1 MPPPRVNTDALQAQI
16 LALSERTENG
26 VNEIKDM
33 ILAIDA
39 RLRAIEIAQAGELP
53 LLRIRLDAAWK
64 KIDGHEERIGKLAEN
79 AATALAT
86 ASRLESVTKWLLYI
100 FTAVLIAVVIL
111 FVTGKATIV
120 FK

>member
-1 MPPPRVNTDALQAQI
+1 MTIPRASADALQAQI
-16 LALSERTENG
+16 TALAERTEDSL
-26 VNEIKDM
+26 NEIKGM
-33 ILAIDA
+33 LVALDA
-39 RLRAIEIAQAGELP
+39 RLRAMEIAQAGELP

-64 KIDGHEERIGKLAEN
+64 KIDKHDEMIGQLAKN
-79 AATALAT
+79 VAAALAT
-86 ASRLESVTKWLLYI
+86 ANRLESVAKWFLAI

>member
-1 MPPPRVNTDALQAQI
+1 MAIPKVDSTALQAQI

-26 VNEIKDM
+26 LTEIKEVL
-33 ILAIDA
+33 LALDA
-39 RLRAIEIAQAGELP
+39 RLRAMEIAQAGELP

-64 KIDGHEERIGKLAEN
+64 KIDKHDELIGKLAEN
-79 AATALAT
+79 AAAALAA
-86 ASRLESVTKWLLYI
+86 ASRLESVAKWFLAI